1 MRLCKIFTVV
11 CSNIIFLTVS
21 AQQQA
26 VPKQTDIGG
35 QITNL
40 QDAKYRTIVD
50 DVTVYGGDN
59 KIPYPAIKGSRF
71 WRDEWQKAALYN
83 KNTLLGI
90 IPAKLNLINSELH
103 ILKDK
108 EELVITDD
116 ITTLIFFKENDTSI
130 STASFIK
137 NVPNLFF
144 NNKKMND
151 FVQVLNYGNYQLLK
165 YTIRRVSSA
174 DSLFR
179 TFKRYY
185 FSDDEYY
192 FLRSGDKVE
201 RVKKLNKENVMVFL
215 PSSSA
220 YANWISANKIDFKKE
235 RDVIR
240 FLDYYNA
247 EKLK

>member
-1 MRLCKIFTVV
+1 MQLYKIFTVV
-11 CSNIIFLTVS
+11 VSNIIFITLP
-21 AQQQA
+21 AQQQGA
-26 VPKQTDIGG
+26 SIQTNSFG

-40 QDAKYRTIVD
+40 RDAKFSRIID
-50 DVTVYGGDN
+50 EVTVYGGDN
-59 KIPYPAIKGSRF
+59 KIPYSTIKGSRF
-71 WRDEWQKAALYN
+71 WRDEWQKAGLFN

-144 NNKKMND
+144 ENKKMND

-165 YTIRRVSSA
+165 YTTRKVSSA

-179 TFKRYY
+179 TLKRYY
-185 FSDDEYY
+185 FSDDNFY

-201 RVKKLNKENVMVFL
+201 RIKKLNKENVMAFL